1 MTDKDP
7 LLCSLCY
14 SSLKDSPSIEKVPL
28 NKRTLALCATC
39 SNQADQI
46 SQNTGAARQTAIAY
60 MVELIFSALTSSPP
74 PKLHRGANGSEK
86 KIIRPNP
93 FGS

>member
-1 MTDKDP
+1 MTDKEP

-14 SSLKDSPSIEKVPL
+14 GSLVGSPCIEKVPL

-46 SQNTGAARQTAIAY
+46 SQNTGASRQAAIAY

-93 FGS
+93 FGP